1 MKTAAAPDFDR
12 CSPCGLP
19 GYKHVH
25 LDADEGNY
33 NRAIYRRKEENMKL
47 FTTIAAVIFAVI
59 ALVHIVRLFLGWEV
73 TVSGMAIPMW
83 ASVAGLVIA
92 AGLAVMLLREA
103 RK

>member
-1 MKTAAAPDFDR
+1 MKP
-12 CSPCGLP
+12 
-19 GYKHVH
+19 
-25 LDADEGNY
+25 
-33 NRAIYRRKEENMKL
+33 

-59 ALVHIVRLFLGWEV
+59 ALLHSLRLYSGWEV
-73 TVSGMAIPMW
+73 TVRGMVVSMW